1 MPLLTDL
8 TGYADAHRHWH
19 NDKLWELF
27 DGTRERLN
35 ITHECLGRHPR
46 ERIAVRVAHS
56 DGRDEAFTFGSLA
69 DDAARFACWLSR
81 AGHEPGDR
89 IAIMLEPSRPFYAA
103 LFGVMQAGCVAVP
116 LFTLFGPDGF
126 RLRIDDCAPTLVV
139 TNADKAPMARKASS
153 VPVIVADE
161 AFMEALPAPQ
171 STPGI
176 EIGTETCADD
186 MAMYQYTS
194 GTTRELPDAVK
205 HRHRA
210 LVTVMG
216 AALYGTGVRPGD
228 RFMCP
233 SSPAWGHGL
242 WHGTLAPLAMGV
254 TIAAYSGP
262 FDPDRLMQAL
272 QDFKITNIS
281 VAATH
286 LRMMKNSGRA
296 GEYRI
301 NLDKLT
307 FTGEPIDSHTTEW
320 AERIFRTPVCS
331 MYGTTEVG
339 VILANY
345 PGASD
350 YTVRS
355 GALGKPLPGQD
366 VAVLDPQGRRCKPG
380 ETGQIMV
387 RRGKR
392 WIPTRDRGHM
402 DSDGY
407 FFHGGR
413 MDDAIISAGWTMSAV
428 EIEEVLLKHPDVR
441 EAAVIGVPDPERG
454 QVVKAFIVSE
464 RLGDQDFVREIQAF
478 TQERLSRHEY
488 PRRVAFTDTLPKN
501 PAGKVNRQAL
511 RDQESPHS

>member
-19 NDKLWELF
+19 KDKLWELF

-46 ERIAVRVAHS
+46 ERIAVQVAHS
-56 DGRDEAFTFGSLA
+56 NGQDDAFTFGSLA
-69 DDAARFACWLSR
+69 DDAARFARWLSR
-81 AGHEPGDR
+81 GGHEPGDR

-103 LFGVMQAGCVAVP
+103 LFGAMQAGCVAVP
-116 LFTLFGPDGF
+116 LFTLFGPDGL

-139 TNADKAPMARKASS
+139 TNVDKAPMVRKAFS
-153 VPVIVADE
+153 VPVTVADE
-161 AFMEALPAPQ
+161 AFLEELPAAPA
-171 STPGI
+171 TLGV
-176 EIGTETCADD
+176 ETSADD

-210 LVTVMG
+210 LVTVML

-262 FDPDRLMQAL
+262 FDSERLMHAL
-272 QDFKITNIS
+272 QEFKISNLS

-286 LRMMKNSGRA
+286 LRMIKNSGRA
-296 GEYRI
+296 GEFQIYL
-301 NLDKLT
+301 NKLT
-307 FTGEPIDSHTTEW
+307 FTGEPIDSNTAEW
-320 AERIFRTPVCS
+320 AKRIFRTPACS

-345 PGASD
+345 PGAPD

-355 GALGKPLPGQD
+355 GALGKPLPGLD
-366 VAVLDPQGRRCKPG
+366 VAVFDPQGRRCKPG
-380 ETGQIMV
+380 ETGEIMV

-392 WIPTRDRGHM
+392 WIPTRDRGHI

-413 MDDAIISAGWTMSAV
+413 VDDAIISAGWTMSAV
-428 EIEEVLLKHPDVR
+428 EIEDVLLKHPEVR
-441 EAAVIGVPDPERG
+441 EAAVIGVPDTVRG
-454 QVVKAFIVSE
+454 QVVKAFIVSD
-464 RLGDQDFVREIQAF
+464 RPGDPEFVRELQAF

-488 PRRVAFTDTLPKN
+488 PRQIAFTDTLPKN
-501 PAGKVNRQAL
+501 PAGKVNRKAL
-511 RDQESPHS
+511 RDRESHHS